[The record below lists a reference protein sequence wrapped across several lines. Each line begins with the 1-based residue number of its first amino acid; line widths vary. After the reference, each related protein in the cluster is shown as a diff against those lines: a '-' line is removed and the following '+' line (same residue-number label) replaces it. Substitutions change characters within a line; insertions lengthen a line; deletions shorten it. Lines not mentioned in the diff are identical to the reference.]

1 MARLPTV
8 AGTPTVYRVISA
20 VLVPLP
26 VVAGCSW
33 GTVRAPVIRP
43 STGYPNAHCRL
54 LCPLNRIVQGTLPE
68 QYKLACD
75 RYNRM
80 QIGYADRCA
89 AAAAHR
95 FQVHS
100 DIDYRRSTAQT
111 WLPGTVVYHRLIA
124 LLE

>member
-1 MARLPTV
+1 V

-43 STGYPNAHCRL
+43 STGYPNAHWRL
-54 LCPLNRIVQGTLPE
+54 LSPLNRIVQGTLPE
-68 QYKLACD
+68 QYKLAFD

-80 QIGYADRCA
+80 QIGYYDRCPHFA
-89 AAAAHR
+89 CASFHA
-95 FQVHS
+95 HS
-100 DIDYRRSTAQT
+100 DIDHRRCKAQIR
-111 WLPGTVVYHRLIA
+111 LSGSVVYHRLIA